1 MFPRVKRSGKY
12 SYVQLVEN
20 RRENGR
26 TRQRVVCTLGRLEK
40 LIDDG
45 VLENLAEF
53 AGRFSNQFL
62 ILSAHRNGE
71 LNSVQTRKIGP
82 GIVFERL
89 WKETGCQEV
98 VQELLA
104 NRKFKFSIER
114 AIFLTVL
121 HRLFKRKKT
130 SDRGADTWKKDYKVE
145 GGEEIKLHQLYRA
158 MAWLG
163 EILSVAAK
171 HLGRTPFYPRCTKD
185 LVEERLFNRRR
196 NLFTSL
202 DLVFFDTTSL
212 YFEGEGG
219 NELGKFGKSK
229 DHRSDRRQMVVGV
242 VLDGKGT
249 PVCCEIWPGNTSDM
263 KTMIPVAK
271 RLKKRFGIERICVVA
286 DRAMFTAEI
295 IEDLE
300 RRNWLYILGAKM
312 RTVNEVKKAVLS
324 RAGRYSEVREA
335 RKSSKDLA
343 PLKVKEV
350 KIRENKETDEV
361 VERRY
366 VVCYNED
373 QAKKDAAD
381 REKIVDDLVEKLKK
395 GEKPLVGNKGYRK
408 CINSDNG
415 AFQINWAKVEKEARY
430 DGKFVLRTN
439 TDLPTAE
446 VALKYK
452 QLISVEDIFRT
463 MKSVLDTRPVH
474 HKRDETIR
482 GHVFC
487 SFLALVMRKELMD
500 RIEKMGTKLE
510 WENIVSDLESLT
522 ETLVEKDSKL
532 FALRS
537 DLEGV
542 AGKVLQAVGVAAPRS
557 FRQVTSVS

>member
-62 ILSAHRNGE
+62 ILSAHRNNE

-121 HRLFKRKKT
+121 YRLFKRKKT

-145 GGEEIKLHQLYRA
+145 GVEEIKLHQPYRA

-229 DHRSDRRQMVVGV
+229 DHWSDRRQMVVGV
-242 VLDGKGT
+242 VLDGKC
-249 PVCCEIWPGNTSDM
+249 VCQKRPG
-263 KTMIPVAK
+263 
-271 RLKKRFGIERICVVA
+271 
-286 DRAMFTAEI
+286 
-295 IEDLE
+295 
-300 RRNWLYILGAKM
+300 
-312 RTVNEVKKAVLS
+312 KA
-324 RAGRYSEVREA
+324 G
-335 RKSSKDLA
+335 
-343 PLKVKEV
+343 PW
-350 KIRENKETDEV
+350 
-361 VERRY
+361 
-366 VVCYNED
+366 
-373 QAKKDAAD
+373 
-381 REKIVDDLVEKLKK
+381 
-395 GEKPLVGNKGYRK
+395 G
-408 CINSDNG
+408 
-415 AFQINWAKVEKEARY
+415 
-430 DGKFVLRTN
+430 
-439 TDLPTAE
+439 
-446 VALKYK
+446 
-452 QLISVEDIFRT
+452 
-463 MKSVLDTRPVH
+463 
-474 HKRDETIR
+474 
-482 GHVFC
+482 
-487 SFLALVMRKELMD
+487 
-500 RIEKMGTKLE
+500 
-510 WENIVSDLESLT
+510 
-522 ETLVEKDSKL
+522 
-532 FALRS
+532 
-537 DLEGV
+537 
-542 AGKVLQAVGVAAPRS
+542 
-557 FRQVTSVS
+557 